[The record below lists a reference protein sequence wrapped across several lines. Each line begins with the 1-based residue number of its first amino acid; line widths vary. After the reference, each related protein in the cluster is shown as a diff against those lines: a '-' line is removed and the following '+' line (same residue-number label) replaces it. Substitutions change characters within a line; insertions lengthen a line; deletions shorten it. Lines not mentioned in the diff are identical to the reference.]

1 MSSKYFNPFQGQDIR
16 VPNRFRDEFGRYCQ
30 THSEDGGKSSVLH
43 SPFPRM
49 VDMWFL
55 AACLGAQ
62 AGKLSDYDQIDTYKI
77 IDASILSSDPWRI
90 DALVLMAVSFKKSV
104 EIVRDP
110 REILHLASRFAV
122 AGMDKLLVML
132 KEGASDPVWN
142 LSDELDRL
150 LKKIAPRGL
159 SQANITT

>member
-1 MSSKYFNPFQGQDIR
+1 MSSKYYNPFQGLDLR

-62 AGKLSDYDQIDTYKI
+62 SGKPAEYDQKDTYKI
-77 IDASILSSDPWRI
+77 IDASIFSSDPWRI
-90 DALVLMAVSFKKSV
+90 DALVLLAIAYTKKV
-104 EIVRDP
+104 EIVNEP
-110 REILHLASRFAV
+110 REVLALASGFAV
-122 AGMDKLLVML
+122 AGMDKLLEML
-132 KEGASDPVWN
+132 KDGEADPIWN

-150 LKKIAPRGL
+150 LKKMGPRKV
-159 SQANITT
+159 STAT

>member
-30 THSEDGGKSSVLH
+30 THSDDGARASVLH

-55 AACLGAQ
+55 AVCLGAQ
-62 AGKLSDYDQIDTYKI
+62 EGKQADYDSKDTYKI

-90 DALVLMAVSFKKSV
+90 DALVLMAISHTKRVD
-104 EIVRDP
+104 IVTEP
-110 REILHLASRFAV
+110 REILQLASRFAV
-122 AGMDKLLVML
+122 AGMPKLLQML
-132 KEGASDPVWN
+132 KEGDSDPVWN

-150 LKKIAPRGL
+150 LKKSNQPRAVPAAP
-159 SQANITT
+159 

>member
-1 MSSKYFNPFQGQDIR
+1 VSSKYFNPFQGQDIR
-16 VPNRFRDEFGRYCQ
+16 VPTRFRDAFARYCQ
-30 THSEDGGKSSVLH
+30 THSEDGAKASVLH

-62 AGKLSDYDQIDTYKI
+62 AGKATDYDTKDTYKI

-90 DALVLMAVSFKKSV
+90 DALVLMAISQTKNV
-104 EIVRDP
+104 EIVKEP
-110 REILHLASRFAV
+110 REVLQIASKFAV
-122 AGMDKLLVML
+122 SGMDSLLEML
-132 KEGASDPVWN
+132 KEGDSDPVWN

-150 LKKIAPRGL
+150 LKKVASPRTD
-159 SQANITT
+159 SV

>member
-16 VPNRFRDEFGRYCQ
+16 VPNRFRDAFARYCQ

-43 SPFPRM
+43 SPFTRM

-62 AGKLSDYDQIDTYKI
+62 SGKPEDYDAKDTYKI

-90 DALVLMAVSFKKSV
+90 DALVLMAISHSKDV
-104 EIVRDP
+104 EIVKEP
-110 REILHLASRFAV
+110 REVLQIASKFAV
-122 AGMDKLLVML
+122 AGMETLLGML
-132 KEGASDPVWN
+132 KEGDSDPVWN

-150 LKKIAPRGL
+150 LKKAAPPEPR
-159 SQANITT
+159 AA

>member
-16 VPNRFRDEFGRYCQ
+16 VPNLFRDDFGRYCQ
-30 THSEDGGKSSVLH
+30 THSEDGSKSTVLH

-62 AGKLSDYDQIDTYKI
+62 EGKLADYDLKDTYKI

-90 DALVLMAVSFKKSV
+90 DALVLMAISHTKRADVVK
-104 EIVRDP
+104 DP

-122 AGMDKLLVML
+122 TGMPKLLQML
-132 KEGASDPVWN
+132 KEGDSDPVWN

-150 LKKIAPRGL
+150 LRKSTGAKPA
-159 SQANITT
+159 A

>member
-1 MSSKYFNPFQGQDIR
+1 VSSKYFNPFQGQDIR
-16 VPNRFRDEFGRYCQ
+16 VPNRFREDFGRYCQ
-30 THSEDGGKSSVLH
+30 THSEDGAKSSVLH

-62 AGKLSDYDQIDTYKI
+62 SGKPADYDAKDTYKI

-90 DALVLMAVSFKKSV
+90 DALVLMAIAFTKDV
-104 EIVRDP
+104 EVVKEP
-110 REILHLASRFAV
+110 REILHIASRFAV
-122 AGMDKLLVML
+122 AGMDKLLEMV
-132 KEGASDPVWN
+132 KDGDAEPVWN

-150 LKKIAPRGL
+150 LKRVAPLHTEIAK
-159 SQANITT
+159 S